1 MPLHGHFNGK
11 GDVAGKDREKG
22 STPKES
28 KIRGA
33 PLYRKRG
40 ASIILT

>member
-1 MPLHGHFNGK
+1 MVILKGK
-11 GDVAGKDREKG
+11 EMLQVDREKG

-33 PLYRKRG
+33 PLYRKEG
-40 ASIILT
+40 MPA